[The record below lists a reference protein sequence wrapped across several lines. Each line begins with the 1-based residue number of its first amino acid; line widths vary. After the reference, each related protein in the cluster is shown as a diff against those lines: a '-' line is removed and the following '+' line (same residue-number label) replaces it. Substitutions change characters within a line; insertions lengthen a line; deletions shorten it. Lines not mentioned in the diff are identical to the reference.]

1 VIFVILLAFSL
12 SYSCQSEKSK
22 YMLPKKMKAAVLHTF
37 GKPLTIDEMQVKEPS
52 ENQILV
58 KVITSGVCHTDLHAC
73 EGDWPVKPK
82 VPLIPGHEALG
93 YVVALGHEV
102 KNVKEGDIVG
112 VPWLHSACGGC
123 EYCITGWE
131 TLCESQQNGGYSVDG
146 GYAEYVIADAR
157 YVAHFPLNINFL
169 EMAPII
175 CAGVTVYKGLKETDT
190 KPGEWVAI
198 FGVGGLGHLAVQYAK
213 AMGLHVAAIDV
224 GEDKLKLA
232 KKLGADLAIDGKQ
245 QDPGAYLKKVTGGMH
260 GVLVTAVSTSAFAQA
275 ISTLRRKGTLSLVG
289 LPPGGFDLPIFQTV
303 LNRYTVRGSIV
314 GTRKDM
320 QEAVAFAVEG
330 KVKATVHAEKLEN
343 INSVFDRMKKG
354 EIEGRVVLE
363 IAKP

>member
-1 VIFVILLAFSL
+1 
-12 SYSCQSEKSK
+12 
-22 YMLPKKMKAAVLHTF
+22 MLPKKMKAAVVHAF
-37 GKPLTIDEMQVKEPS
+37 GKPLSIEEMPVKEPG
-52 ENQILV
+52 ENEVLV

-82 VPLIPGHEALG
+82 LPLIPGHEALG
-93 YVVALGHEV
+93 YVVALGRNV

-112 VPWLHSACGGC
+112 VPWLHSACGCC
-123 EYCITGWE
+123 EFCITGWE

-157 YVAHFPLNINFL
+157 YLAHFPANINFI

-198 FGVGGLGHLAVQYAK
+198 SGVGGLGHLAVQYAK

-224 GEDKLKLA
+224 SDDKLQLA
-232 KKLGADLAIDGKQ
+232 KKSGAELVVNSNE
-245 QDPGAYLKKVTGGMH
+245 QDPGAYLKKLTGGMH
-260 GVLVTAVSTSAFAQA
+260 GILVTAVSTKAFEQA
-275 ISTLRRKGTLSLVG
+275 ISSLRRKGTISLVG
-289 LPPGGFDLPIFQTV
+289 LPPGGFDLSIFQTV
-303 LNRYTVRGSIV
+303 LNRHTIRGSIV

-343 INSVFDRMKKG
+343 INTVFDNMKKG
-354 EIEGRVVLE
+354 KIEGRIVLE
-363 IAKP
+363 IAQA